1 MTEPVKDET
10 PHTRSDN
17 EAVSLAKIH
26 NHINTNTPC
35 GIKIREAFANAF
47 PDTPQFTSSVI
58 SGGNRSTHHDFQL
71 KWEQTQDSV
80 QDIIQSIIQ
89 DIIQEQVQEQ
99 EQPKEQE
106 KKEVILKSVEFKGS
120 KYNKQIDAT
129 KQPWLNGVQFY
140 NGTGKTFSVGLEYAR
155 QFYDTMMDE
164 IIVNLNI
171 SVPKPSYEEWSKDAF
186 IQGKPKTDFVKEL
199 REKGYKGEYLSDCR
213 KKFNSQFVLSPE
225 QLEVLKTEVYAI
237 ANQALLSKDYW
248 LQIHGA
254 MEEPDDFEV
263 RWTGKIG
270 MPPIV
275 SVEQEHTKSACDVNF
290 KFVCEDGSIFHAKLR
305 WGYGQC
311 ITNIRLDIK

>member
-1 MTEPVKDET
+1 
-10 PHTRSDN
+10 
-17 EAVSLAKIH
+17 
-26 NHINTNTPC
+26 
-35 GIKIREAFANAF
+35 
-47 PDTPQFTSSVI
+47 
-58 SGGNRSTHHDFQL
+58 
-71 KWEQTQDSV
+71 
-80 QDIIQSIIQ
+80 
-89 DIIQEQVQEQ
+89 
-99 EQPKEQE
+99 
-106 KKEVILKSVEFKGS
+106 
-120 KYNKQIDAT
+120 
-129 KQPWLNGVQFY
+129 
-140 NGTGKTFSVGLEYAR
+140 
-155 QFYDTMMDE
+155 MMDE

-186 IQGKPKTDFVKEL
+186 IQGKPKTAFVKEL

-213 KKFNSQFVLSPE
+213 KKFNSQFVLTPE
-225 QLEVLKTEVYAI
+225 QLEVLKAEVYAI

-263 RWTGKIG
+263 RWTGKIE

-275 SVEQEHTKSACDVNF
+275 SVEQEYTKSACDVNF